1 MLPETLSANVCSLK
15 ADVDR
20 AAIAC
25 HLVIDKSGT
34 LKSWRFTRAVIRCV
48 ANLAYEDAQSAID
61 GTLDHPLTG
70 PVLKP
75 LWGAWAA
82 LAKARDKRE
91 PLELDLPERRV
102 VLDEM
107 GRIMSVAPRER
118 LDAHRLI
125 EDRSEEHTSEL
136 HSLMRISYAV

>member
-1 MLPETLSANVCSLK
+1 MPMTANDMRISDWSSDVCSSDL
-15 ADVDR
+15 R

-118 LDAHRLI
+118 LDAHR
-125 EDRSEEHTSEL
+125 DRKSTRLNSSH
-136 HSLMRISYAV
+136 

>member
-1 MLPETLSANVCSLK
+1 MPDDDPDNAGGWKAIITIADVSFYVRPGSALDKSARARGNSVYFPDRVVPMLPETLSANVCSLK

-61 GTLDHPLTG
+61 G
-70 PVLKP
+70 K
-75 LWGAWAA
+75 
-82 LAKARDKRE
+82 
-91 PLELDLPERRV
+91 
-102 VLDEM
+102 
-107 GRIMSVAPRER
+107 
-118 LDAHRLI
+118 
-125 EDRSEEHTSEL
+125 DRKS
-136 HSLMRISYAV
+136 HSLNSSH

>member
-15 ADVDR
+15 ANVDR

-91 PLELDLPERRV
+91 PLELDLPER
-102 VLDEM
+102 
-107 GRIMSVAPRER
+107 
-118 LDAHRLI
+118 
-125 EDRSEEHTSEL
+125 SEEHTSEL
-136 HSLMRISYAV
+136 QSLMRISYAVFCLKKKK

>member
-1 MLPETLSANVCSLK
+1 MK
-15 ADVDR
+15 ADFAG
-20 AAIAC
+20 AAIC
-25 HLVIDKSGT
+25 GHLVIDKSGT
-34 LKSWRFTRAVIRCV
+34 LKICQVTRAVIRCV
-48 ANLAYEDAQSAID
+48 ANLAYEDAQAAID
-61 GTLDHPLTG
+61 GKLDHPLTG

-125 EDRSEEHTSEL
+125 EDFMIAEIGRAH
-136 HSLMRISYAV
+136 V

>member
-1 MLPETLSANVCSLK
+1 MRISDWSSDVCSSDL
-15 ADVDR
+15 R

-48 ANLAYEDAQSAID
+48 ANLAYDDGQSAIE

-75 LWGAWAA
+75 PGGASAA
-82 LAKARDKRE
+82 LAKARDTRGRGGLRPIEKDAGGEKKRQQ
-91 PLELDLPERRV
+91 V
-102 VLDEM
+102 
-107 GRIMSVAPRER
+107 
-118 LDAHRLI
+118 
-125 EDRSEEHTSEL
+125 
-136 HSLMRISYAV
+136 

>member
-1 MLPETLSANVCSLK
+1 MRISDWSSDVCSSDL
-15 ADVDR
+15 
-20 AAIAC
+20 
-25 HLVIDKSGT
+25 
-34 LKSWRFTRAVIRCV
+34 
-48 ANLAYEDAQSAID
+48 SAID

-125 EDRSEEHTSEL
+125 EDFIDRKSTRLNSSH
-136 HSLMRISYAV
+136 

>member
-15 ADVDR
+15 ANVDR

-82 LAKARDKRE
+82 LAKARAQRE
-91 PLELDLPERRV
+91 PLELDLTDRRL
-102 VLDEM
+102 VLADM
-107 GRIMSVAPRER
+107 GGPQPVEPREG
-118 LDAHRLI
+118 
-125 EDRSEEHTSEL
+125 
-136 HSLMRISYAV
+136 